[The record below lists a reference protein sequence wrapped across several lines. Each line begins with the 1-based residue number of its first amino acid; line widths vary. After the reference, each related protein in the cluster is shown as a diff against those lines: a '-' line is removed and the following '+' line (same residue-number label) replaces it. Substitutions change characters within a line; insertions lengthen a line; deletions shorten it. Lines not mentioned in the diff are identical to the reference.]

1 VQQNPKCRW
10 KWFNKYL
17 RTHPA
22 NKNTKREGFLLLFH
36 NLDLREPVFRRKQE
50 LRGHVQAILRADV
63 IALGAEDALGD
74 IDTDSL
80 CCREKFDGMGG
91 ADLQAE
97 LASDTQ
103 LPVIG
108 DLSPESW
115 GYWHG
120 GADGR
125 LTLCDTV
132 QEFCHRGRE
141 VAGWKCVSSWFFE
154 ELH

>member
-1 VQQNPKCRW
+1 M
-10 KWFNKYL
+10 
-17 RTHPA
+17 PA
-22 NKNTKREGFLLLFH
+22 TKNTKREEFLLLFN
-36 NLDLREPVFRRKQE
+36 NLTVCKPVFRREQE

-63 IALGAEDALGD
+63 IALRAEDALGD
-74 IDTDSL
+74 IDADTL

-97 LASDTQ
+97 LASDAR

-108 DLSPESW
+108 DLSPESR
-115 GYWHG
+115 GHRHG
-120 GADGR
+120 GVDGR

-141 VAGWKCVSSWFFE
+141 VAGRKSISGRFFE
-154 ELH
+154 ELR